1 MYDDELS
8 VGQWLGT
15 LFLLCIPVVGL
26 ILLFI
31 WAFGSNTQ
39 IDKKR
44 YAQAQLIFA
53 AIGLVL
59 GIIFTVI
66 FGAALVTMFSAI
78 GG

>member
-15 LFLLCIPVVGL
+15 LFLLCIPVVGF

-44 YAQAQLIFA
+44 YAQAQLILA

-59 GIIFTVI
+59 GIIFVVI